1 MWHRLALHRNK
12 LILIAVLWLSS
23 LVATLW
29 LGELKAIAM
38 VDWLDVVGEGG
49 SALALALWLV
59 LILASRPAGR
69 VTDWLTLGLGFM
81 FLAMWQDAL
90 DEFVQLVIVQWWDQ
104 WLENFSMPLGI
115 GLLTYGLFHWH
126 SEQLAINEQLK
137 KRERLF
143 REHRMLDRLTQI
155 GKIDYLKKQLESLVN
170 QSRELPL
177 ALLMIDVDDFA
188 LINRHFGHRQG
199 DRLLHQLSELL
210 LLNLRDGDLICRYG
224 GDRFAVLL
232 PHTEESRAQEIAAEL
247 QQAVQYFA
255 FKIQPTGESR
265 YQRISVGLA
274 WTRSAD
280 ELQPA
285 EFIHRANQQLARS
298 RQWQEP
304 D

>member
-12 LILIAVLWLSS
+12 LILIAVLWLAS

-90 DEFVQLVIVQWWDQ
+90 DEFVQLAIVQWWDQ

-126 SEQLAINEQLK
+126 NEQLAINEQLK

-170 QSRELPL
+170 QSSELPL

-188 LINRHFGHRQG
+188 LINRHFGHR
-199 DRLLHQLSELL
+199 
-210 LLNLRDGDLICRYG
+210 
-224 GDRFAVLL
+224 
-232 PHTEESRAQEIAAEL
+232 
-247 QQAVQYFA
+247 
-255 FKIQPTGESR
+255 
-265 YQRISVGLA
+265 
-274 WTRSAD
+274 
-280 ELQPA
+280 
-285 EFIHRANQQLARS
+285 
-298 RQWQEP
+298 
-304 D
+304 